1 MTAHIFVSA
10 AIELCFILNAIGKRG
25 KDDFKKMIDCI
36 RYMVRKIGVRSA
48 NYCLITFKKGKAFQH
63 IRFDENE
70 LLKSGGELLLKKLDI
85 LARNPSVNCSPAL
98 HDDFDQAS
106 EAFDKPSR
114 SRYQIRKGSFLFI
127 FFFAQHQ
134 LQRNRVKSQVTKWFN
149 LPRGLF
155 YCHPGHYT
163 LHQ

>member
-25 KDDFKKMIDCI
+25 KDDFRKMIDCI

-48 NYCLITFKKGKAFQH
+48 KYCLITFKKGKAFQH

-70 LLKSGGELLLKKLDI
+70 LLKNGDELLLKKLDI
-85 LARNPSVNCSPAL
+85 LPRNPSVNCSPAL

-106 EAFDKPSR
+106 EAFKNQAALGIKSE
-114 SRYQIRKGSFLFI
+114 KVV
-127 FFFAQHQ
+127 FFFFFVQRQ
-134 LQRNRVKSQVTKWFN
+134 LQRNRGKSQITKWFN
-149 LPRGLF
+149 LSRGLF
-155 YCHPGHYT
+155 NCHPGHYT

>member
-36 RYMVRKIGVRSA
+36 RYMVRKIGVTSA

-63 IRFDENE
+63 IRFDEKE
-70 LLKSGGELLLKKLDI
+70 LLKNGDELLLKKLDI

-106 EAFDKPSR
+106 EAFENQAALGIKSEKV
-114 SRYQIRKGSFLFI
+114 YFI
-127 FFFAQHQ
+127 FFFFVQHQ
-134 LQRNRVKSQVTKWFN
+134 LQRNRGKSQVTKWFN

-155 YCHPGHYT
+155 YCRPGHYT

>member
-25 KDDFKKMIDCI
+25 KDDFRKMIDCI

-70 LLKSGGELLLKKLDI
+70 LLKNGDGLLLKKLDI

-106 EAFDKPSR
+106 EAFENQAALGIKSEKVVF
-114 SRYQIRKGSFLFI
+114 YLFFLCTTPTSEK
-127 FFFAQHQ
+127 
-134 LQRNRVKSQVTKWFN
+134 QREISNNKMV
-149 LPRGLF
+149 
-155 YCHPGHYT
+155 
-163 LHQ
+163 